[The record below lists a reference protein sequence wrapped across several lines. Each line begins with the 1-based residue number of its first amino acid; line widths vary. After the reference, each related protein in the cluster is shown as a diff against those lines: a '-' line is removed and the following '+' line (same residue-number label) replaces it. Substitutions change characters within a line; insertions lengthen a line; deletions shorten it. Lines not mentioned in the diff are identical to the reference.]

1 MRPDS
6 HTQEYSEEAVEY
18 DELDRFLRLK
28 ESWDP
33 ELDDSPALPVQPV
46 GVPGASSP
54 SQMTNHRPS
63 FAPTPSPLKDKA
75 KQGTEVD
82 VGAVLGDNSLQG
94 VEVTDD
100 ELADLVKELGLE
112 GDEAGDLVKGLRA
125 SKDPEPESA
134 KSTKLADSPDI
145 PDTTDHRAKEQLS
158 EAEVKVKEEETLKE
172 EDKLKE

>member
-33 ELDDSPALPVQPV
+33 ELDDSPAPPVQPV

-112 GDEAGDLVKGLRA
+112 GDEAGDLVKGLSA

-134 KSTKLADSPDI
+134 ASTEQANSPDK
-145 PDTTDHRAKEQLS
+145 PDSTDHKAKEQLS

-172 EDKLKE
+172 EEKLKE